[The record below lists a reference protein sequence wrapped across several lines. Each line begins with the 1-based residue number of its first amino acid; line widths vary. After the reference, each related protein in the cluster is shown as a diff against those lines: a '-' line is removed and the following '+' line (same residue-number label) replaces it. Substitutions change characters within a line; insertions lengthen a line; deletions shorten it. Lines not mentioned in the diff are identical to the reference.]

1 MYISTN
7 FKFLTLIRGAG
18 NLSKHSCRSHQSSH
32 LGQHSLL
39 LKVEVEVLSTHRK
52 THEGDNDQSLHL
64 DFNLVL
70 HFFRLGSHWRCW
82 SSSVFSILFIVFLA
96 KALYLSNEFC
106 IIFAKAQTIFEIGF
120 YWKAMAYPIISLWPS
135 YIIATKGTNSLVPAG

>member
-1 MYISTN
+1 MSIAEEAPTILPPSTTTSLLFSFPMKRRWRSLRLPTTKLQSMYISTN
-7 FKFLTLIRGAG
+7 FNFMTLIRGAG

-70 HFFRLGSHWRCW
+70 HFFRRGSH
-82 SSSVFSILFIVFLA
+82 
-96 KALYLSNEFC
+96 
-106 IIFAKAQTIFEIGF
+106 
-120 YWKAMAYPIISLWPS
+120 
-135 YIIATKGTNSLVPAG
+135 

>member
-1 MYISTN
+1 MSIAEEAPTILPPSTTTSLLFSFPMQRRWRSLRLPTSIHNYYICIPISTN
-7 FKFLTLIRGAG
+7 FHTLIRGAG

-70 HFFRLGSHWRCW
+70 HFFRRGSHWRCW
-82 SSSVFSILFIVFLA
+82 PSSVFSILFIVFLA
-96 KALYLSNEFC
+96 KALYLSN
-106 IIFAKAQTIFEIGF
+106 
-120 YWKAMAYPIISLWPS
+120 
-135 YIIATKGTNSLVPAG
+135 